1 MSKVL
6 CCPVFYRYVSHS
18 FIILSFIF
26 FIIEFIIEIGA
37 GAVNI
42 FFAGE
47 MRFIDNGDRGEKDKI
62 KQDKRLV
69 L

>member
-26 FIIEFIIEIGA
+26 FIIEIIIEIGA

-47 MRFIDNGDRGEKDKI
+47 MRFRENSDRREKDKI

>member
-47 MRFIDNGDRGEKDKI
+47 TRFRENRDSIEKDKI
-62 KQDKRLV
+62 K
-69 L
+69 

>member
-26 FIIEFIIEIGA
+26 FIIRGNIEIGA

-47 MRFIDNGDRGEKDKI
+47 TRFRENRDSIEKDKI
-62 KQDKRLV
+62 K
-69 L
+69 

>member
-6 CCPVFYRYVSHS
+6 CCPVFYRYVTHS

-26 FIIEFIIEIGA
+26 FIIRGNIEIRA

-47 MRFIDNGDRGEKDKI
+47 MRFREKGDRGEKDKM
-62 KQDKRLV
+62 K
-69 L
+69 

>member
-42 FFAGE
+42 FFASE
-47 MRFIDNGDRGEKDKI
+47 TRFRENSDRREKDKI

>member
-26 FIIEFIIEIGA
+26 FIVEFTLEIGA

-47 MRFIDNGDRGEKDKI
+47 TRFRENGDRETRDKI
-62 KQDKRLV
+62 K
-69 L
+69 

>member
-42 FFAGE
+42 FFASE
-47 MRFIDNGDRGEKDKI
+47 TRFRVNRDRRDKDKI
-62 KQDKRLV
+62 KLDKRLV